1 MTVDGTRYLT
11 VPECCSGKNSAIM
24 FWILLDTIHFG
35 HRPGLVISC
44 FGHDRC
50 WLKGNPWSTILHR
63 VVIHPGV
70 VRVQE
75 ACADVLKHLANGIFQ
90 ERIGHNVGNAAS
102 KKGTLEMVVLL
113 ESLSGSPLNYGEPQ
127 IAHIPVYVLI
137 QRRQP
142 EPRSQLPTL
151 PCLNCSHIGAH
162 VLDAS

>member
-1 MTVDGTRYLT
+1 MSTVTLLHKSIKRY
-11 VPECCSGKNSAIM
+11 SKI
-24 FWILLDTIHFG
+24 
-35 HRPGLVISC
+35 
-44 FGHDRC
+44 DRES
-50 WLKGNPWSTILHR
+50 LKLPWSTILHR

-127 IAHIPVYVLI
+127 IDPH
-137 QRRQP
+137 
-142 EPRSQLPTL
+142 
-151 PCLNCSHIGAH
+151 PCIRFNSE
-162 VLDAS
+162 ASA